1 MHSVQMAFSVRSV
14 EIREDAAARLGLV
27 RARCRNPPLV
37 TVAAIVAVL
46 VTALRFHVFSR
57 ELPLDLALRYGFS
70 VRALT
75 QGHWGTVITS
85 QFLSR
90 DPFMAVSIAAS
101 LALMLGVYEMMAGSA
116 RASMVMAVTATAG
129 PLIVGGGIGIGSAL
143 GSRFAGQTMS
153 TLDYGASAIT
163 AGGGGALVAV
173 AGGRKLRW
181 FAILWVIGGL
191 LLHHQLADWEHLA
204 SFSVGYGLAVLL
216 GTPATSLTSRLRAVR
231 WNARVPAV
239 AVAALVLVSVVVG
252 VEVGGTVIQPRA
264 TPRLQ
269 LTIRQTRLGQ
279 KSQPSRAV
287 AASPAQVIPVDYP
300 APSLGRTHHALLILP
315 VGYSSGLRRYP
326 VIEMLHG
333 SPGSPADIVTGLD
346 PLAVPVS
353 PFIGVIP
360 DGHGPVVSAVAFAD
374 TSRQHLG
381 TAVSDDL
388 RAWIDNHYR
397 TDGHWSVAGLSEG
410 GYGAAYLGSRTPGQ
424 YDSVCSMS
432 GNFTPEG
439 TAFTHESLATREAA
453 TPLLH
458 SRPDGPRTLLIAGAA
473 DLPSV
478 REILRYAQ
486 ALHAGGQ
493 KYQSVVV
500 PGGHTWGVWHS
511 AFPRCLKFMLGTTHH
526 RNRPHHAQEVTHVNS
541 AAR

>member
-1 MHSVQMAFSVRSV
+1 MRSVQTAFSVRFV
-14 EIREDAAARLGLV
+14 EIRKDAAARLTLV
-27 RARCRNPPLV
+27 RARCRNPPLA

-46 VTALRFHVFSR
+46 VTALRFHVFSH
-57 ELPLDLALRYGFS
+57 ELPLDVALRYGFS

-75 QGHWGTVITS
+75 QGHWGTVVTS
-85 QFLSR
+85 KFLSR
-90 DPFMAVSIAAS
+90 DPFMAISIAAS
-101 LALMLGVYEMMAGSA
+101 LALMLGVYEMIAGNA
-116 RASMVMAVTATAG
+116 RALIVMAVTAAAG

-143 GSRFAGQTMS
+143 GSQFAGQTMS

-181 FAILWVIGGL
+181 FAILWVVGGL

-204 SFSVGYGLAVLL
+204 SFSVGYGLAALLGAPGASLSSRLRAQRQHATVAAVVTAVLVLL
-216 GTPATSLTSRLRAVR
+216 SVGVGVAVGRTVIRPRAALTSRLAIH
-231 WNARVPAV
+231 PA
-239 AVAALVLVSVVVG
+239 
-252 VEVGGTVIQPRA
+252 
-264 TPRLQ
+264 
-269 LTIRQTRLGQ
+269 RLGHQ
-279 KSQPSRAV
+279 SSNPPV
-287 AASPAQVIPVDYP
+287 AMTGSPAQVIPVDYP
-300 APSLGRTHHALLILP
+300 APSLGQTHHALLLLP
-315 VGYSSGLRRYP
+315 VGYSSGSRRYP

-333 SPGSPADIVTGLD
+333 SPGSPVDIVTGLD
-346 PLAVPVS
+346 PLAIPVS

-360 DGHGPVVSAVAFAD
+360 DGHGPVVSEGAFAD

-439 TAFTHESLATREAA
+439 NAFRQETPATRDAA

-458 SRPDGPRTLLIAGAA
+458 SRPDGPRTMMIAGAA
-473 DLPSV
+473 DRPSV
-478 REILRYAQ
+478 RELLRYAR
-486 ALHAGGQ
+486 ALHAVGQ

-500 PGGHTWGVWHS
+500 PGGHDWGLWHRE
-511 AFPRCLKFMLGTTHH
+511 FPRCLKFMLGATQRRT
-526 RNRPHHAQEVTHVNS
+526 RPH
-541 AAR
+541 

>member
-1 MHSVQMAFSVRSV
+1 MRSVQLAFSVRSV
-14 EIREDAAARLGLV
+14 EIREDATARLAIL

-46 VTALRFHVFSR
+46 VTALRFHVFSH

-75 QGHWGTVITS
+75 QGHWGTVVTS

-101 LALMLGVYEMMAGSA
+101 LALMLGGYEMIAGSA
-116 RASMVMAVTATAG
+116 RASIVMAVTATAG

-143 GSRFAGQTMS
+143 GSQFASQTMS

-181 FAILWVIGGL
+181 FAVLWVIGGL

-216 GTPATSLTSRLRAVR
+216 GTPATSLTSRLRTVP
-231 WNARVPAV
+231 WKARVP
-239 AVAALVLVSVVVG
+239 AVAALVLVSVVIG

-264 TPRLQ
+264 TPPLR

-287 AASPAQVIPVDYP
+287 AESPAQVIPVEYP

-315 VGYSSGLRRYP
+315 VGYSSGLGRYP

-333 SPGSPADIVTGLD
+333 SPGSPTDIVTGLD
-346 PLAVPVS
+346 PLAVPS
-353 PFIGVIP
+353 RPFIGIIP

-397 TDGHWSVAGLSEG
+397 TDGHWSVTGLSEG

-439 TAFTHESLATREAA
+439 TAFTHESLGTREAA
-453 TPLLH
+453 TPLHH
-458 SRPDGPRTLLIAGAA
+458 SRPDGPRTLLIAGAG

-478 REILRYAQ
+478 REILRYAR
-486 ALHAGGQ
+486 ALHDAGQ

-500 PGGHTWGVWHS
+500 PGGHNWDVWHR

-526 RNRPHHAQEVTHVNS
+526 RDRPHHAQEVTHVT
-541 AAR
+541 AVAR

>member
-1 MHSVQMAFSVRSV
+1 MRSVQMAFSVRSV
-14 EIREDAAARLGLV
+14 EIRDDAAARLALV
-27 RARCRNPPLV
+27 RARCCNLPLV
-37 TVAAIVAVL
+37 TVAAIAAVL
-46 VTALRFHVFSR
+46 GTALRFHVFSH

-70 VRALT
+70 ARALT
-75 QGHWGTVITS
+75 QGHWGTVVTS

-101 LALMLGVYEMMAGSA
+101 LALMLGVYEMIAGST
-116 RASMVMAVTATAG
+116 RASIVMAITALAG

-181 FAILWVIGGL
+181 FAILWVAGGL

-204 SFSVGYGLAVLL
+204 SFSVGYGLASLL
-216 GTPATSLTSRLRAVR
+216 GTPATSLSSRLRAER
-231 WNARVPAV
+231 RRASV
-239 AVAALVLVSVVVG
+239 AVVGAVALVLVSVVVG
-252 VEVGGTVIQPRA
+252 VEVGRTVIQPRT
-264 TPRLQ
+264 TPTSRLTLHQ
-269 LTIRQTRLGQ
+269 PRLGQ
-279 KSQPSRAV
+279 NSKPSLAV
-287 AASPAQVIPVDYP
+287 AQSPAQVIPVDYP
-300 APSLGRTHHALLILP
+300 APSLGRSHFALVILP
-315 VGYSSGLRRYP
+315 VGYSSGSRRYP

-360 DGHGPVVSAVAFAD
+360 DGHGPVVSTGAFAD

-381 TAVSDDL
+381 AAVSDDL

-439 TAFTHESLATREAA
+439 NAFRHETPATRDAA

-458 SRPDGPRTLLIAGAA
+458 SRPDGPRTLLIAGTA
-473 DLPSV
+473 DKPSV

-486 ALHAGGQ
+486 ALHAAGQ
-493 KYQSVVV
+493 RYQSAVV
-500 PGGHTWGVWHS
+500 PGGHDWGLWHRE
-511 AFPRCLKFMLGTTHH
+511 FPRCLKFMLGTAQLRTRLH
-526 RNRPHHAQEVTHVNS
+526 RVQEVAHVS
-541 AAR
+541 AVAR